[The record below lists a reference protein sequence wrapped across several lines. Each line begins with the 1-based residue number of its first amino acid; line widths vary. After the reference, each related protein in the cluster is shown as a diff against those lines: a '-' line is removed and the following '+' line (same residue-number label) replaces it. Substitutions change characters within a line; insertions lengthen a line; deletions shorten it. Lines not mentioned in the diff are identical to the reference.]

1 MQIQDSSLV
10 KSPSPVTPRCASVPV
25 RRGWRSLYQWVERF
39 SPEVSISNKICWGYG
54 IAIGIAVL
62 GTTVGLAIGNH
73 YQREA
78 RQQLN
83 SARRQATLLTQ
94 LQVMVADF
102 RPEREFIPVLRDESR
117 FQAARAEFTE
127 RVERAERLIEKIQ
140 LSSSN
145 RDLRTL
151 QPFMTALDTQLES
164 YTLSLEALLADI
176 DPNALMDRDVEVI
189 QRSLIDFINGPAY
202 LKLFRYSD
210 ELTTLIDAAEQQN
223 RRAETT
229 LTLAEKL
236 RNRIIVGS
244 MVLSMAIAA
253 LMALYTSHAI
263 ARPIKAV
270 TRVAQQVT
278 ENADFSLQAEVNT
291 TDEVGVLANS
301 LNQLIEWMAL
311 YTNELKETQTQ
322 LIQTEKMSSLGQM
335 VAGIAHEINNPINFI
350 YGNLSHTQTYA
361 EDLMRLVQLYQR
373 DYPHSTPDVQ
383 ALLQEIDLE
392 FISQDLPCL
401 LSSMKMGTERIR
413 QLVLT
418 LRNFS

>member
-1 MQIQDSSLV
+1 
-10 KSPSPVTPRCASVPV
+10 
-25 RRGWRSLYQWVERF
+25 
-39 SPEVSISNKICWGYG
+39 
-54 IAIGIAVL
+54 
-62 GTTVGLAIGNH
+62 
-73 YQREA
+73 
-78 RQQLN
+78 
-83 SARRQATLLTQ
+83 
-94 LQVMVADF
+94 
-102 RPEREFIPVLRDESR
+102 
-117 FQAARAEFTE
+117 
-127 RVERAERLIEKIQ
+127 
-140 LSSSN
+140 
-145 RDLRTL
+145 
-151 QPFMTALDTQLES
+151 
-164 YTLSLEALLADI
+164 
-176 DPNALMDRDVEVI
+176 
-189 QRSLIDFINGPAY
+189 
-202 LKLFRYSD
+202 
-210 ELTTLIDAAEQQN
+210 
-223 RRAETT
+223 
-229 LTLAEKL
+229 
-236 RNRIIVGS
+236 
-244 MVLSMAIAA
+244 
-253 LMALYTSHAI
+253 
-263 ARPIKAV
+263 IKAV

-418 LRNFS
+418 LRNFSRLDEASMKASDLHEGIDSTLLLLNHRLKRGIEVIKDYDNLPLVDCYPAQINQVFMNILCNAIDSLLDTHALPVKRITIQTRVERQQVMIRIRDNGPGIPAAIINKLFDPFFTTKPVGQGTGLGLAICYQIIETHRGKIQVTSRDGEGAEFAIALPIQAAP